1 MQVKD
6 IMTKDV
12 IIVDINDTVLD
23 VAKLMAHH
31 NIGCV
36 PVTKDGQKVLGMIT
50 DRDIVLAMARYN
62 RDPENTLATNI
73 MTTNVY
79 SVKPDAELGQ
89 ALALMK
95 KQQIRRLPVMEN
107 EILLGMISLGDFA
120 VYTSNVESEIS
131 EALTEISKPARA
143 ENI

>member
-12 IIVDINDTVLD
+12 VIVDINDTVLD